1 MNSTPTQPK
10 AKMTWLLFAL
20 MTVLFW
26 GVYGVILHMG
36 RAAMPGVNPPGPEM
50 QHAGLKAFIFVCIAY
65 GLIGVIAAWVLK
77 VRGSDWSFSTGGMS
91 ISFIAGFAGAA
102 GALTLVLALGAAALP
117 AIKGGGG
124 YGAAAAAVVMPIV
137 FGGAPIVNS
146 IVAML
151 LHRPDGGIKAIPV
164 PFYIGIILAATGA
177 VMVAKFAPS
186 NAGAAAKHAPAPAA
200 PAGEPPSS
208 H

>member
-1 MNSTPTQPK
+1 MNSNPTQPK
-10 AKMTWLLFAL
+10 TNMTWLTFAL

-36 RAAMPGVNPPGPEM
+36 RGAMPAHEM
-50 QHAGLKAFIFVCIAY
+50 QHAGLKAFLLVCVAY
-65 GLIGVIAAWVLK
+65 AVIGGIAAWVLK
-77 VRGSDWSFSTGGMS
+77 ARGSDWSFSSSGIT

-102 GALTLVLALGAAALP
+102 GALTLVLALGAANRTHGPL
-117 AIKGGGG
+117 
-124 YGAAAAAVVMPIV
+124 AAAAVMPIV

-151 LHRPDGGIKAIPV
+151 LHKPDGGIKSIPL

-186 NAGAAAKHAPAPAA
+186 NAGGATKHAAATAAPTSEPPAA
-200 PAGEPPSS
+200 